1 MRFNDILGGLFG
13 RKRGTHSSSTG
24 QDVGVRRRISAD
36 ERARQEQFRKAASQ
50 YHGVFSEEFART
62 LEVADQGLMFP
73 DGSEDVLEYLGNIE
87 PLGLSEEEKSV
98 AREWTREVVEERG
111 LSAVWNSRLRLK
123 LELRYL
129 TLEAG
134 LQVGHHRPPEDE
146 RK

>member
-1 MRFNDILGGLFG
+1 MRFNDILGRLFG
-13 RKRGTHSSSTG
+13 RKRGPHSPSTG
-24 QDVGVRRRISAD
+24 QGVGVRRRISSD
-36 ERARQEQFRKAASQ
+36 DRARQEQFRQAASQ

-62 LEVADQGLMFP
+62 LEAADQGLTFP
-73 DGSEDVLEYLGNIE
+73 DAPQDVLEYLGNIE

-111 LSAVWNSRLRLK
+111 KRAVWDSRLRLK

-134 LQVGHHRPPEDE
+134 LQVGHHRPLQD
-146 RK
+146 

>member
-134 LQVGHHRPPEDE
+134 LQVGRHRPPEDE

>member
-98 AREWTREVVEERG
+98 AREWTKEVVEERG

>member
-13 RKRGTHSSSTG
+13 RKRGPRSPSTG
-24 QDVGVRRRISAD
+24 QGGVVRRHISAD
-36 ERARQEQFRKAASQ
+36 DRARQEQFRKAASQ

-62 LEVADQGLMFP
+62 LEAADHGLTFP
-73 DGSEDVLEYLGNIE
+73 DAPQDVLEYLGNIE

-111 LSAVWNSRLRLK
+111 LRAVWDSRLRLK

-134 LQVGHHRPPEDE
+134 LQVGHHRPPQD
-146 RK
+146 

>member
-13 RKRGTHSSSTG
+13 RKRGPHSPSTG
-24 QDVGVRRRISAD
+24 QGGVVRRHISAD
-36 ERARQEQFRKAASQ
+36 DRARQEQFRKAASQ

-62 LEVADQGLMFP
+62 LEAADHGLTFP
-73 DGSEDVLEYLGNIE
+73 DAPQDVLEYLGNIE

-111 LSAVWNSRLRLK
+111 LRAVWDSRLRLK

-134 LQVGHHRPPEDE
+134 LQVGHHRPPRD
-146 RK
+146 

>member
-13 RKRGTHSSSTG
+13 RKRGSHNSSTG

-36 ERARQEQFRKAASQ
+36 DRARQEQFRKAASQ

-62 LEVADQGLMFP
+62 LEAADQGLTFP
-73 DGSEDVLEYLGNIE
+73 DASDDVLEYLGNIE

-98 AREWTREVVEERG
+98 AREWTKEVVGERG
-111 LSAVWNSRLRLK
+111 LLAVWNSRLRLK

>member
-13 RKRGTHSSSTG
+13 RKRGSRNSSTG

-36 ERARQEQFRKAASQ
+36 DRARQEQFRKAASH

-62 LEVADQGLMFP
+62 LEAADQGLTFP
-73 DGSEDVLEYLGNIE
+73 DASDDVLEYLGNIE

-98 AREWTREVVEERG
+98 AREWTKEVVEERG